1 MNEVFLEKRY
11 GTTTWSR
18 SKHGTTVYA
27 AVTNIQTDLKDAGY
41 TEVGTIDDKYGKNT
55 ETAAKNFQKNQGLTV
70 DGLFGNN
77 SKMKLWD
84 VIGSSR

>member
-1 MNEVFLEKRY
+1 MFRIIWFDVCFL
-11 GTTTWSR
+11 
-18 SKHGTTVYA
+18 YA

-41 TEVGTIDDKYGKNT
+41 TEVGTIDGKYGKNT
-55 ETAAKNFQKNQGLTV
+55 ETAAKNFQKDQGLTV

-84 VIGSSR
+84 VIGNSR